1 MIHFLIL
8 PFLLVQCGT
17 AQQTFFPPAIPLA
30 VRSPYLSSWDFT
42 TNGTT
47 IGKLWSTTSAHQ
59 PNSTINDACYFPS
72 LNATPGLTAFQNLSI
87 PVHVRV
93 DNITYAFLGYSPS
106 VNGTVNLTNTV
117 ITPTQ
122 TKLTAQAGPM
132 QFNLTFLNPIEP
144 GDWVKQSIPFS
155 YLSLTAETLDGAAH
169 DVQVY
174 SDLSGEW
181 LSADRSQEIR
191 WSTTAINNVIYHM
204 AQLKNPAVF
213 NEIDTQAEWGT
224 LYYAIGSGGENTF
237 KTGLDADCRG
247 LFQLRGTLDN
257 LTDTNSRA
265 ISPDFPVFALSRD
278 LGIIQ
283 ATKDPVVWTVGFTT
297 DPAIQYTDPSAD
309 APQHRSLFYKI
320 QYPDDT
326 TLIPDFL
333 NDFANASSRAQQ
345 LDLKILQNATAFSP
359 LEDLV
364 SLATAQIYGSIQLTI
379 GFDSN
384 GNFNKSDVMAFMK
397 NIGGLNTNR
406 VNAVET
412 LYSAFPA
419 FMYLDPKLA
428 GLLLEPLFQL
438 QASPNYT
445 LPYAAADLGLGY
457 PNVTVSNSGHS
468 QRVEQSGNM
477 LIMTYAHARA
487 SGDGSL
493 ISRYY
498 PLLTSWADYL
508 SNSTLFN
515 HDQTSADGLTTSN
528 QTNLAIKG
536 IIAIKAM
543 SKMSSVV
550 KRTADAEKY
559 SNTTASLY
567 GQWRALAL
575 ASDQHIL
582 AAYGLADSWTLGY
595 NLFADVWLGTS
606 VVESSVYGGQS
617 NFMQNFT
624 VTRASP
630 FSSFGMPVDSYS
642 ADMRITASSW
652 TLFAAAMT
660 PDLDLPIILI
670 SRVHSRASW
679 NTSMGV
685 FPVYYDSL
693 SGLTYRGEASPAQG
707 AMYAPLALKVPVLQI
722 AADPVTTGTSP
733 KSKSKSHT
741 GAIAGGAIGGV
752 VALLAIGAAVLV
764 GRRRSR
770 RPKSIGSSFE
780 TDVVRPDLPMIVTPF
795 NPTLVGATEPET
807 GSPTN
812 WQQRSTEPVELEVVP
827 LAHAPNPSD
836 SPVPSPRVVSVPAGL
851 SSKELARLRRDNS
864 HAQPPD
870 PLPSGPSS
878 PAITE
883 QAVASSSSEA
893 RRLQS
898 EVEALRREMQQLRV
912 DTVER
917 FEAPPGYDGGV

>member
-1 MIHFLIL
+1 MIRFLIL

-59 PNSTINDACYFPS
+59 PNSTIND
-72 LNATPGLTAFQNLSI
+72 NLSI

-93 DNITYAFLGYSPS
+93 DNITYAFLGSSPS

-132 QFNLTFLNPIEP
+132 EFNLTFLNPIEP

-155 YLSLTAETLDGAAH
+155 YLSLTAQSLDGAAH

-174 SDLSGEW
+174 SDVSGEW

-191 WSTTAINNVIYHM
+191 WSTTAIKNVIYHM

-213 NEIDTQAEWGT
+213 NEIGTQAEWGT
-224 LYYAIGSGGENTF
+224 LYYAMGSGGENTF

-257 LTDTNSRA
+257 LTDPNYRA

-345 LDLKILQNATAFSP
+345 LDSKILQNATAFSP

-508 SNSTLFN
+508 SNSTLLN

-606 VVESSVYGGQS
+606 VVESSVYDGQS

-624 VTRASP
+624 VTLASP

-642 ADMRITASSW
+642 ADRRITASSW

-660 PDLDLPIILI
+660 PNLDLPIILI

-707 AMYAPLALKVPVLQI
+707 AMYAPLALKAPVLQI
-722 AADPVTTGTSP
+722 TANPVTTGTSP
-733 KSKSKSHT
+733 KSKSHT

-795 NPTLVGATEPET
+795 DPTLVGATEPET
-807 GSPTN
+807 GSSTN
-812 WQQRSTEPVELEVVP
+812 WQQRSTEPVEPEIVP

-836 SPVPSPRVVSVPAGL
+836 SPVPSPRVVPVPAGL
-851 SSKELARLRRDNS
+851 SSKELARLRRDIS
-864 HAQPPD
+864 HAQPAD
-870 PLPSGPSS
+870 TLPSGPSL

>member
-1 MIHFLIL
+1 MVHVLIL
-8 PFLLVQCGT
+8 LFLLVQCGR

-59 PNSTINDACYFPS
+59 PNSTIND
-72 LNATPGLTAFQNLSI
+72 NLSI

-93 DNITYAFLGYSPS
+93 DGVTYSFLGYSPS

-122 TKLTAQAGPM
+122 TKLTAQVGPM
-132 QFNLTFLNPIEP
+132 EFNLTFLNPIEP

-155 YLSLTAETLDGAAH
+155 YLSLTAESLDGAAH
-169 DVQVY
+169 AVQVY
-174 SDLSGEW
+174 SDVSGEW
-181 LSADRSQEIR
+181 LSADRSREIR

-213 NEIDTQAEWGT
+213 NEIGTQAEWGT

-247 LFQLRGTLDN
+247 LFQLRETLDN
-257 LTDTNSRA
+257 LTDPNYRA

-309 APQHRSLFYKI
+309 APWDRRLFYRI

-326 TLIPDFL
+326 SLVPDFL
-333 NDFANASSRAQQ
+333 NDFANASSRAQELDSKIQ
-345 LDLKILQNATAFSP
+345 LYAAAYPPDPFGRLY
-359 LEDLV
+359 DLV
-364 SLATAQIYGSIQLTI
+364 SLSTAQVYGSIQLTI
-379 GFDSN
+379 GFDAS

-397 NIGGLNTNR
+397 NIDGSNTSR

-419 FMYLDPKLA
+419 FMYIDPELA

-445 LPYAAADLGLGY
+445 LPYAAADLGLY
-457 PNVTVSNSGHS
+457 PNVTISNSGHS

-498 PLLTSWADYL
+498 SLLTSWADYL
-508 SNSTLFN
+508 SNYTL
-515 HDQTSADGLTTSN
+515 HTPDETSADGLTASN

-543 SKMSSVV
+543 SMMSSVV
-550 KRTADAEKY
+550 KQRADYVKYRNTAADLY
-559 SNTTASLY
+559 S
-567 GQWRALAL
+567 QWKGLAL
-575 ASDQHIL
+575 ARDQHLL
-582 AAYGLADSWTLGY
+582 AAYGLEDSWTLGY
-595 NLFADVWLGTS
+595 NLFADAWLGTA
-606 VVESSVYGGQS
+606 VVESSVYDSQS
-617 NFMQNFT
+617 SFIYNFT
-624 VTRASP
+624 ATLVPPRA
-630 FSSFGMPVDSYS
+630 FGMPVDSYS
-642 ADMRITASSW
+642 ADIKITASSW
-652 TLFAAAMT
+652 TLFVVAMT
-660 PDLDLPIILI
+660 SDEDLSTNLI
-670 SRVHSRASW
+670 SRVHSRASL
-679 NTSMGV
+679 NTSVGV
-685 FPVYYDSL
+685 FPVYYDSA

-707 AMYAPLALKVPVLQI
+707 AMYAPLALAAPVLQI
-722 AADPVTTGTSP
+722 TANPVTTGTSSQP
-733 KSKSKSHT
+733 QSQSHWKSKSNT

-752 VALLAIGAAVLV
+752 MALLAIGAITLV
-764 GRRRSR
+764 GRRRR
-770 RPKSIGSSFE
+770 HRLKSIRSWLKG
-780 TDVVRPDLPMIVTPF
+780 DVIEPDLPMMATPF
-795 NPTLVGATEPET
+795 DSTRAGVAVLET
-807 GSPTN
+807 SSQTS
-812 WQQRSTEPVELEVVP
+812 WQQRWAGPVEPEIVP
-827 LAHAPNPSD
+827 LVQASD
-836 SPVPSPRVVSVPAGL
+836 SPMPSPPVMPIPAGL
-851 SSKELARLRRDNS
+851 SSKELARLRRDIS
-864 HAQPPD
+864 RSRSAD
-870 PLPSGPSS
+870 ALPSGPSL
-878 PAITE
+878 PAITG
-883 QAVASSSSEA
+883 QGVATSSSEA
-893 RRLQS
+893 LRLQS
-898 EVEALRREMQQLRV
+898 EVEALRREMQQFRV
-912 DTVER
+912 DTVGR
-917 FEAPPGYDGGV
+917 FEAPPGYEDGGM